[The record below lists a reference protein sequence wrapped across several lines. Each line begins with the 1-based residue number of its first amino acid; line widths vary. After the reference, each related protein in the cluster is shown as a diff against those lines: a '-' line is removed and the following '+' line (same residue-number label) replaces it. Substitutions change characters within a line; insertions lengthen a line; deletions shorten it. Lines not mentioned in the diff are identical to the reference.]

1 MPAIFLQGRW
11 RGEAL
16 DGELSK
22 MDILMNE
29 DIEEDGDFLVNEKD
43 KHVLLT
49 AQGVKKV
56 EGVLPYRQPGR
67 SGESRDPA
75 QYYPGASRP

>member
-1 MPAIFLQGRW
+1 ME
-11 RGEAL
+11 RGSS

-43 KHVLLT
+43 KQIMLT
-49 AQGVKKV
+49 ADGVKKV
-56 EGVLPYRQPGR
+56 EKFFQYRESCR
-67 SGESRDPA
+67 SREPCDPA
-75 QYYPGASRP
+75 